1 MASNSDNISYLE
13 GSCFLETGLS
23 FNYSIVQITM
33 IIKAMIKFDLNFRF
47 KSFGAIW
54 LNSWKSD

>member
-1 MASNSDNISYLE
+1 MMASNSDNISYLE

-47 KSFGAIW
+47 KSFGAI
-54 LNSWKSD
+54 